1 MVSIKYASNSKEI
14 GIAHL
19 CRRAFYSSH
28 VCPESKFPQL
38 KRCRRQGGRLRAPWW
53 IMQKCPWVFKRLAL
67 DLLQGMITVWDFSN
81 SIIHCIIMVLFLHL
95 FFFCL
100 ESLTTMSHQTH
111 SHILLF
117 KLYSSTWDLWT
128 PCFKHPQRRLT
139 VHIPP
144 QNLLCDH
151 LQG

>member
-1 MVSIKYASNSKEI
+1 MLLIPKKLELLTCVGEHFIHRMCA
-14 GIAHL
+14 
-19 CRRAFYSSH
+19 RRASSH
-28 VCPESKFPQL
+28 SL